1 MTDPTAPTTPAEDLL
16 IPILL
21 ASNPGMKLD
30 YKTMS
35 ALDGKKTPSAF
46 EHRFR
51 KYRARA
57 QEILA
62 TRGGDVGAGAI
73 PEGLVP
79 VTPTKKR
86 VKKTTDEG
94 VNEDDADGEVTPK
107 KKARVPKDAED
118 PTTPETS
125 KKIATTPK
133 PPKTPTTPKAT
144 KNPKTPKSPKAGKAS
159 KGKTEVKPETEEV
172 DDVNLEGLDSAKHA
186 RMAAAG
192 EVLMQEMSFEFEGSQ
207 VED

>member
-1 MTDPTAPTTPAEDLL
+1 
-16 IPILL
+16 
-21 ASNPGMKLD
+21 MKLD
-30 YKTMS
+30 YKAMS

-86 VKKTTDEG
+86 VKKTTGEDG
-94 VNEDDADGEVTPK
+94 NEDDADGEVTPK
-107 KKARVPKDAED
+107 KKARVPKNAED

-125 KKIATTPK
+125 KKIPTTLK
-133 PPKTPTTPKAT
+133 APKTPPTPKAT
-144 KNPKTPKSPKAGKAS
+144 KTPKTPKSPKAGKAS
-159 KGKTEVKPETEEV
+159 NGKVKKEFKPQTEEA
-172 DDVNLEGLDSAKHA
+172 DDGNGEGLDAAKHA
-186 RMAAAG
+186 KMAAAG
-192 EVLMQEMSFEFEGSQ
+192 EVLMQEMSFDFEGSSQ